1 MKILKSQ
8 IIVRALTLI
17 VTLQAIAFAA
27 QAQNDNMTEP
37 QTDNTS
43 DSKLATETAPRQ
55 AVISFGYLSYQ
66 EALES
71 MPQYALV
78 QKQMEELRGQYQAET
93 LRVEEE
99 FNRKYE
105 EFLEGQRE
113 FPKTILQKR
122 QTELQQLME
131 KNIEFKANSLKEL
144 DTAEKEAMAPL
155 RLRLNDVL
163 REIGMKKGFAFIYDA
178 DTKALPFLNTE
189 VGEDI
194 NILVQD
200 ALK

>member
-1 MKILKSQ
+1 MKICKSR
-8 IIVRALTLI
+8 IMVRALALMVI
-17 VTLQAIAFAA
+17 FQAAVITAGA
-27 QAQNDNMTEP
+27 
-37 QTDNTS
+37 QTDSTIVANSTVV
-43 DSKLATETAPRQ
+43 TQTAARY
-55 AVISFGYLSYQ
+55 GYLSYQ
-66 EALES
+66 EALKS
-71 MPQYALV
+71 MPQYAMV
-78 QKQMEELRGQYQAET
+78 QKQMENLRSQYQAET

-144 DTAEKEAMAPL
+144 DAAEKEAMAPL

-163 REIGMKKGFAFIYDA
+163 REIGINKGYAFIYDT
-178 DTKALPFLNTE
+178 DTKALPFLNPE
-189 VGEDI
+189 MGDNI
-194 NILVQD
+194 NLIVKD
-200 ALK
+200 ALQ

>member
-1 MKILKSQ
+1 MKICKSR
-8 IIVRALTLI
+8 IMVRALALMVI
-17 VTLQAIAFAA
+17 FQAAVITAGA
-27 QAQNDNMTEP
+27 
-37 QTDNTS
+37 QTDTTVVANSTVV
-43 DSKLATETAPRQ
+43 TQTAARY
-55 AVISFGYLSYQ
+55 GYLSYQ
-66 EALES
+66 EALKS
-71 MPQYALV
+71 MPQYAMV
-78 QKQMEELRGQYQAET
+78 QKQMENLRSQYQAET

-144 DTAEKEAMAPL
+144 DAAEKEAMAPL

-163 REIGMKKGFAFIYDA
+163 REIGIKKGYAFIYDT
-178 DTKALPFLNTE
+178 DTKALPFLNPE
-189 VGEDI
+189 MGDNI
-194 NILVQD
+194 NLIVKD
-200 ALK
+200 ALQ

>member
-1 MKILKSQ
+1 MKICKSR
-8 IIVRALTLI
+8 IMVRALALMVI
-17 VTLQAIAFAA
+17 FQAAVITAGA
-27 QAQNDNMTEP
+27 
-37 QTDNTS
+37 QTDSTIVANSTVV
-43 DSKLATETAPRQ
+43 TQTAARY
-55 AVISFGYLSYQ
+55 GYLSYQ
-66 EALES
+66 EALKS
-71 MPQYALV
+71 MPQYAMV
-78 QKQMEELRGQYQAET
+78 QKKMENLRSQYQAET

-144 DTAEKEAMAPL
+144 DAAEKEAMAPL

-163 REIGMKKGFAFIYDA
+163 REIGINKGYAFIYDT
-178 DTKALPFLNTE
+178 DTKALPFLNPE
-189 VGEDI
+189 MGDNI
-194 NILVQD
+194 NLIVKD
-200 ALK
+200 ALQ

>member
-1 MKILKSQ
+1 MKICKSR
-8 IIVRALTLI
+8 IMVRALALMVI
-17 VTLQAIAFAA
+17 FQAAVITAGA
-27 QAQNDNMTEP
+27 
-37 QTDNTS
+37 QTDSTVAANSTVV
-43 DSKLATETAPRQ
+43 TQTAARY
-55 AVISFGYLSYQ
+55 GYLSYQ
-66 EALES
+66 EALKS
-71 MPQYALV
+71 MPQYAMV
-78 QKQMEELRGQYQAET
+78 QKQMENLRSQYQAET

-144 DTAEKEAMAPL
+144 DAAEKDAMAPL

-163 REIGMKKGFAFIYDA
+163 REIGINKGYAFIYDT
-178 DTKALPFLNTE
+178 DTKALPFLNPE
-189 VGEDI
+189 MGDNI
-194 NILVQD
+194 NLIVKD
-200 ALK
+200 ALQ

>member
-1 MKILKSQ
+1 MKICKSR
-8 IIVRALTLI
+8 IMVRALALMVI
-17 VTLQAIAFAA
+17 FQAAVITAGA
-27 QAQNDNMTEP
+27 
-37 QTDNTS
+37 QTDSTIAANSTVV
-43 DSKLATETAPRQ
+43 TQTAARY
-55 AVISFGYLSYQ
+55 GYLSYQ

-71 MPQYALV
+71 MPQYAMV
-78 QKQMEELRGQYQAET
+78 QKQMEDLRSQYQAET

-144 DTAEKEAMAPL
+144 DAAEKEAMAPL

-163 REIGMKKGFAFIYDA
+163 REIGIKKGYAFIYDT
-178 DTKALPFLNTE
+178 DTKALPFLNPE
-189 VGEDI
+189 MGDNI
-194 NILVQD
+194 NLIVKD
-200 ALK
+200 ALQ

>member
-1 MKILKSQ
+1 MKICKSR
-8 IIVRALTLI
+8 IMVRALALMVI
-17 VTLQAIAFAA
+17 FQAAVITAGA
-27 QAQNDNMTEP
+27 
-37 QTDNTS
+37 QTDSTIVANSTVV
-43 DSKLATETAPRQ
+43 TQTAARY
-55 AVISFGYLSYQ
+55 GYLSYQ

-71 MPQYALV
+71 MPQYAMV
-78 QKQMEELRGQYQAET
+78 QKQMEDLRSQYQAET

-144 DTAEKEAMAPL
+144 DAAEKEAMAPL

-163 REIGMKKGFAFIYDA
+163 REIGINKGYAFIYDT
-178 DTKALPFLNTE
+178 DTKALPFLNPE
-189 VGEDI
+189 MGDNI
-194 NILVQD
+194 NLIVKD
-200 ALK
+200 ALQ

>member
-1 MKILKSQ
+1 MKICKSR
-8 IIVRALTLI
+8 IMVRALALMVI
-17 VTLQAIAFAA
+17 FQAAVITAGA
-27 QAQNDNMTEP
+27 
-37 QTDNTS
+37 QTDSTIVANSTVV
-43 DSKLATETAPRQ
+43 TQTAARY
-55 AVISFGYLSYQ
+55 GYLSYQ
-66 EALES
+66 EALKS
-71 MPQYALV
+71 MPQYAMV
-78 QKQMEELRGQYQAET
+78 QKQMENLRSQYQAET

-144 DTAEKEAMAPL
+144 DAAEKDAMAPL

-163 REIGMKKGFAFIYDA
+163 REIGINKGYAFIYDT
-178 DTKALPFLNTE
+178 DTKALPFLNPE
-189 VGEDI
+189 MGDDI
-194 NILVQD
+194 NLIVKD
-200 ALK
+200 ALQ

>member
-1 MKILKSQ
+1 MKICKSR
-8 IIVRALTLI
+8 IIVRALALMVI
-17 VTLQAIAFAA
+17 FQAAVITAGA
-27 QAQNDNMTEP
+27 
-37 QTDNTS
+37 QTDSTIAANSTVV
-43 DSKLATETAPRQ
+43 TQTAARY
-55 AVISFGYLSYQ
+55 GYLSYQ

-71 MPQYALV
+71 MPQYAMV
-78 QKQMEELRGQYQAET
+78 QKQMEDLRSQYQAET

-144 DTAEKEAMAPL
+144 DAAEKEAMAPL

-163 REIGMKKGFAFIYDA
+163 REIGIKKGYAFIYDT
-178 DTKALPFLNTE
+178 DTKALPFLNPE
-189 VGEDI
+189 MGDNI
-194 NILVQD
+194 NLIVKD
-200 ALK
+200 ALQ

>member
-1 MKILKSQ
+1 MKICKSR
-8 IIVRALTLI
+8 IIVRALALMVI
-17 VTLQAIAFAA
+17 FQAAVITAGA
-27 QAQNDNMTEP
+27 
-37 QTDNTS
+37 QTDSTVAANSTVV
-43 DSKLATETAPRQ
+43 TQTAARY
-55 AVISFGYLSYQ
+55 GYLSYQ

-71 MPQYALV
+71 MPQYAMV
-78 QKQMEELRGQYQAET
+78 QKQMEDLRSQYQAET

-144 DTAEKEAMAPL
+144 DAAEKEAMAPL

-163 REIGMKKGFAFIYDA
+163 REIGIKKGYAFIYDT
-178 DTKALPFLNTE
+178 DTKALPFLNPE
-189 VGEDI
+189 MGDNI
-194 NILVQD
+194 NLIVKD
-200 ALK
+200 ALQ

>member
-1 MKILKSQ
+1 MKICKSR
-8 IIVRALTLI
+8 IIVRALALMVI
-17 VTLQAIAFAA
+17 FQAAVITAGA
-27 QAQNDNMTEP
+27 
-37 QTDNTS
+37 QTDSTIAANSTVV
-43 DSKLATETAPRQ
+43 TQTAARY
-55 AVISFGYLSYQ
+55 GYLSYQ
-66 EALES
+66 EALKS
-71 MPQYALV
+71 MPQYAMV
-78 QKQMEELRGQYQAET
+78 QKQMEDLRSQYQAET

-144 DTAEKEAMAPL
+144 DAAEKEAMAPL

-163 REIGMKKGFAFIYDA
+163 REIGIKKGYAFIYDT
-178 DTKALPFLNTE
+178 DTKALPFLNPE
-189 VGEDI
+189 MGDNI
-194 NILVQD
+194 NLIVKD
-200 ALK
+200 ALQ

>member
-1 MKILKSQ
+1 MKICKSR
-8 IIVRALTLI
+8 IIVRALALMVI
-17 VTLQAIAFAA
+17 FQAAVITAGA
-27 QAQNDNMTEP
+27 
-37 QTDNTS
+37 QTDSTIVANSTVV
-43 DSKLATETAPRQ
+43 TQTAARY
-55 AVISFGYLSYQ
+55 GYLSYQ
-66 EALES
+66 EALKS
-71 MPQYALV
+71 MPQYAMV
-78 QKQMEELRGQYQAET
+78 QKQMENLRSQYQAET

-144 DTAEKEAMAPL
+144 DAAEKDAMAPL

-163 REIGMKKGFAFIYDA
+163 REIGINKGYAFIYDT
-178 DTKALPFLNTE
+178 DTKALPFLNPE
-189 VGEDI
+189 MGDNI
-194 NILVQD
+194 NLIVKD
-200 ALK
+200 ALQ

>member
-1 MKILKSQ
+1 MKICKSR
-8 IIVRALTLI
+8 IIVRALALMVI
-17 VTLQAIAFAA
+17 FQAAVITAGA
-27 QAQNDNMTEP
+27 
-37 QTDNTS
+37 QTDSTVAANSTVV
-43 DSKLATETAPRQ
+43 TQTAARY
-55 AVISFGYLSYQ
+55 GYLSYQ

-71 MPQYALV
+71 MPQYAMV
-78 QKQMEELRGQYQAET
+78 QKQMENLRSQYQAET

-144 DTAEKEAMAPL
+144 DAAEKEAMAPL

-163 REIGMKKGFAFIYDA
+163 REIGIKKGYAFIYDT
-178 DTKALPFLNTE
+178 DTKALPFLNPE
-189 VGEDI
+189 MGDNI
-194 NILVQD
+194 NLIVKD
-200 ALK
+200 ALQ